1 MTPTRHEFDDDGE
14 EFIADIM
21 REIYNKSPLTES
33 EATVYHVSW
42 MMTEVN
48 NGGFHQFF
56 YNKTGDFASDTAFL
70 LRRIGA
76 TETAQLVER
85 GCELFPGGTPPADC
99 IERRAILD
107 KFMPTQLMALD
118 DLQEQ
123 FYSRSEDLCLMLKS
137 YWEASAE
144 TT

>member
-1 MTPTRHEFDDDGE
+1 MSLNHDEFDHDAE

-21 REIYNKSPLTES
+21 REIYNKSPLTEC

-42 MMTEVN
+42 MMTEIN

-56 YNKTGDFASDTAFL
+56 HNSTGGHASDTAFL

-76 TETAQLVER
+76 TETAHLIEQ
-85 GCELFPGGTPPADC
+85 GCELFPGGNPPADYV
-99 IERRAILD
+99 ERRALLD
-107 KFMPTQLMALD
+107 KFTPAQLEALE

-123 FYSRSEDLCLMLKS
+123 FYSRSEDLCLLLKN
-137 YWEASAE
+137 YWDANAE
-144 TT
+144 IA